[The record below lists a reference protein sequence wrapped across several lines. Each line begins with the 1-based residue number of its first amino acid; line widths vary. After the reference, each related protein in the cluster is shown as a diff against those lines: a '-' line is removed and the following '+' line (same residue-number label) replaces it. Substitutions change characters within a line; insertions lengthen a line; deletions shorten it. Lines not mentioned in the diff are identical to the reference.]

1 MAKLWLTGLTCK
13 GKLEDLKELIEPI
26 KHHFDGLVW
35 VFNGEKDEGADYLE
49 SVKGDG
55 EIIYA
60 KWCNRFDFSRNLGL
74 FTSPIK
80 FGDWFLVVDDQERIS
95 EEFGK
100 SLAAIL
106 SQCSSA
112 GVDGVYIRN
121 KHFAFKHNEKLKF
134 TSNPHCGV
142 VGTSK
147 SLDLT
152 TSIEDFPKSY
162 FTNVRPQKRGQFEF
176 VHTNIKYYLYPSTNH
191 LLLHFEKD
199 MDYVN
204 KRYEVRNLFLNEARK
219 LKADV
224 SSVASLLATIK
235 KEGMNKNMHKCI
247 NAEKI
252 LNDWYR
258 FEIEGK
264 RDMVDDP
271 NPELLKTV

>member
-74 FTSPIK
+74 FTGPIK

-95 EEFGK
+95 EEFGDNLK
-100 SLAAIL
+100 GILAI
-106 SQCSSA
+106 CSASSI
-112 GVDGVYIRN
+112 DGIYIRN
-121 KHFAFKHNEKLKF
+121 KHFAFKHNESLKF
-134 TSNPHCGV
+134 SSNPHCGV
-142 VGTSK
+142 LG
-147 SLDLT
+147 T
-152 TSIEDFPKSY
+152 TSNAELEGSEGFKKSY
-162 FTNVRPQKRGQFEF
+162 FTNVRPKKRGKFEF
-176 VHTNIKYYLYPSTNH
+176 IHTNIKYYLYPSTNH

-199 MDYVN
+199 MEYVN
-204 KRYEVRNLFLNEARK
+204 ARYAVRSHFLSLAK
-219 LKADV
+219 SSGADIT
-224 SSVASLLATIK
+224 SVESLLETVK
-235 KEGMNKNMHKCI
+235 KPISEEITKCI
-247 NAEKI
+247 NNEKI

-258 FEIEGK
+258 FEVKGE

-271 NPELLKTV
+271 HPELIKPI